1 MRAMEAGF
9 ADPVSDA
16 QAAFR
21 AVLDAM
27 ARPGRLAQFAA
38 PAEVPPGLGRAAAA
52 LALTLVDMDTA
63 VWLGPACAPAAD
75 WLRFHCSARLA
86 ASPAAARFAFATA
99 GECPPLAQFDL
110 GTNEY
115 PDQSTTLVLE
125 VPSLARGG
133 ALTLRGPGIETVE
146 HVGIAGLPS
155 GFWGQRDMLHE
166 LFPRGLDIVFV
177 AGNTALAL
185 PRTTRV
191 EG

>member
-1 MRAMEAGF
+1 MQTGF
-9 ADPVSDA
+9 ADPVADA

-27 ARPGRLAQFAA
+27 ARPGRLANFAA
-38 PAEVPPGLGRAAAA
+38 PTELPPGLCRAAAA
-52 LALTLVDMDTA
+52 LALTLADMDTP
-63 VWLGPACAPAAD
+63 VWLSPACAPAAD
-75 WLRFHCSARLA
+75 WLRFHCSARVA
-86 ASPAAARFAFATA
+86 ASPAGARFAFATA
-99 GECPPLAQFDL
+99 AECPPLAGFDL

-125 VPSLARGG
+125 VPSLAHRG
-133 ALTLRGPGIETVE
+133 ALALRGPGIETVE
-146 HVGIAGLPS
+146 HVGIAGLQS

-177 AGNTALAL
+177 AGDSALAL

>member
-1 MRAMEAGF
+1 MNAMQAGF

-27 ARPGRLAQFAA
+27 ARPGRMAHFAA
-38 PAEVPPGLGRAAAA
+38 PTEMPPGLGRAAAA
-52 LALTLVDMDTA
+52 LALTLVDMDTP
-63 VWLGPACAPAAD
+63 VWLSPACASAAD
-75 WLRFHCSARLA
+75 WLRFHCSARVA
-86 ASPAAARFAFATA
+86 ARPSAARFAFATA
-99 GECPPLAQFDL
+99 AECPPLANFDL

-115 PDQSTTLVLE
+115 PDQSTTLILE
-125 VPSLARGG
+125 VPSLVLGG
-133 ALTLRGPGIETVE
+133 ALALRGPGIETVAQ
-146 HVGIAGLPS
+146 VGIAGLPS
-155 GFWGQRDMLHE
+155 GFWGQREMLHE

-177 AGNTALAL
+177 AGETALAL

>member
-1 MRAMEAGF
+1 MSAMQAGF
-9 ADPVSDA
+9 ANQVDDA

-38 PAEVPPGLGRAAAA
+38 PAELPPGLGRAASA
-52 LALTLVDMDTA
+52 LALTLVDMDTPI
-63 VWLGPACAPAAD
+63 WLSPACASAAD

-86 ASPAAARFAFATA
+86 EGPAAARFAFATA
-99 GECPPLAQFDL
+99 AECPPLANFDL

-115 PDQSTTLVLE
+115 PDQSTTLILE
-125 VPSLARGG
+125 VPSLSVGG
-133 ALTLRGPGIETVE
+133 TLALRGPGIEALE

-155 GFWGQRDMLHE
+155 GFWGQREMLHE

-177 AGNTALAL
+177 AGNAALAL

-191 EG
+191 EV

>member
-99 GECPPLAQFDL
+99 GECPPLARFDL

>member
-1 MRAMEAGF
+1 MIAMQAGF
-9 ADPVSDA
+9 ANPVDDA

-21 AVLDAM
+21 AVLDAI
-27 ARPGRLAQFAA
+27 ARPGRLAHFAA
-38 PAEVPPGLGRAAAA
+38 PAELPPGLGRAAAA

-63 VWLGPACAPAAD
+63 VWLSPACAPSAD
-75 WLRFHCSARLA
+75 WLRFHCSARVA
-86 ASPAAARFAFATA
+86 ASPSAARFAFANA
-99 GECPPLAQFDL
+99 AECPPLANFDL

-125 VPSLARGG
+125 VPSLASGG
-133 ALTLRGPGIETVE
+133 SLALRGPGIETVE
-146 HVGIAGLPS
+146 HVGIAGLPA

-166 LFPRGLDIVFV
+166 LFPRGLDVVFV
-177 AGNTALAL
+177 AGDVALAL

>member
-1 MRAMEAGF
+1 MSAMQAGF
-9 ADPVSDA
+9 AEPVADA

-38 PAEVPPGLGRAAAA
+38 PAELPPGLGRAAAA
-52 LALTLVDMDTA
+52 LALTLVDMDTP
-63 VWLGPACAPAAD
+63 VWLSPACAPSAD
-75 WLRFHCSARLA
+75 WLRFHCSARVA
-86 ASPAAARFAFATA
+86 TSPAGARFAFATA
-99 GECPPLAQFDL
+99 AECPPLAVFDL

-115 PDQSTTLVLE
+115 PDQSTTLVLD
-125 VPSLARGG
+125 VPSLSVGG
-133 ALTLRGPGIETVE
+133 TLALRGPGIETLE

-177 AGNTALAL
+177 AGDSALAL

>member
-1 MRAMEAGF
+1 MNAMQAGF

-27 ARPGRLAQFAA
+27 ARPGRLAQFAT
-38 PAEVPPGLGRAAAA
+38 PRELPPGLGRAAAA
-52 LALTLVDMDTA
+52 LALTLVDMDTPA
-63 VWLGPACAPAAD
+63 WLSPACAPAAD
-75 WLRFHCSARLA
+75 WLRFHCGARVA
-86 ASPAAARFAFATA
+86 ASPSAARFAFATA
-99 GECPPLAQFDL
+99 TECPPLANFDL

-125 VPSLARGG
+125 VPSLALGG
-133 ALTLRGPGIETVE
+133 ALALRGPGIETVAQ
-146 HVGIAGLPS
+146 VAIAGLPS
-155 GFWGQRDMLHE
+155 GFWGQREMLHE

-177 AGNTALAL
+177 AGDAALAL